1 MVRVEPPLGVGGVGQ
16 RSIDSLHFSMASI
29 DSLHFIDNWDFPF
42 DNCYSNDKKRRRR
55 EKRC

>member
-16 RSIDSLHFSMASI
+16 RSI